1 MPLSVYERAEFLK
14 NSGWSGV
21 SGEPIGE
28 DWSQRK
34 YFRIKKGA
42 KSAILVHSVPDYDP
56 KAVAGHKLGD
66 FIDIGKFLSSLSV
79 SVPEIYATDLNH
91 GMMLIEDFGDRDFI
105 ELVSDK
111 NKQRQAD
118 AYRLATQCL
127 MHLYKTGASIPIDIT
142 DYSLSHIHKGRQR
155 VVDWYVPA
163 VLKSKNP
170 DSLLKDYLALWD
182 KIEIGLPPVEKRFL
196 HGDFHPGNLMY
207 LPDRVGYHQVGLI
220 DFQGGMVG
228 PAPYDLVN
236 LLEDARR
243 DVPEAIKQDCLNQ
256 FVAVLSAEERESFLA
271 WYPVLAAQ
279 FHFRVIGQ
287 AIKLALRSDITRLMG
302 LMPVLSRHIQK
313 DLKNPLLAPMRQWFD
328 DLGVSFDPDIKIDL
342 NEIRTFIRSDAF

>member
-1 MPLSVYERAEFLK
+1 M
-14 NSGWSGV
+14 

-34 YFRIKKGA
+34 FFRVRKGD
-42 KSAILVHSVPDYDP
+42 KTAILVHSVPDYDP

-66 FIDIGKFLSSLSV
+66 FIDIGKFLSGMSV
-79 SVPEIYATDLNH
+79 SVPEIYATDLNR
-91 GMMLIEDFGDRDFI
+91 GMMLIEDFGDRDFV
-105 ELVSDK
+105 ELVSDR
-111 NKQRQAD
+111 NKQKQAD
-118 AYRLATQCL
+118 AYRLATRCL
-127 MHLYKTGASIPIDIT
+127 MHLYKSGPSLPIEIT
-142 DYSLSHIHKGRQR
+142 DYSRSHIHKGRQR
-155 VVDWYVPA
+155 VVDWYLPA
-163 VLKSKNP
+163 VLKRKNP
-170 DSLLKDYLALWD
+170 DFQIIEYMSLWE

-207 LPDRVGYHQVGLI
+207 LPERVGYHQVGLI
-220 DFQGGMVG
+220 DFQGGMIG

-243 DVPEAIKQDCLNQ
+243 DVPEDIKKACLDQ
-256 FVAVLSAEERESFLA
+256 FVGALPPAERESFLA

-302 LMPVLSRHIQK
+302 LMPVLSRHIRK

-328 DLGVSFDPDIKIDL
+328 DLGVSFDPDLKFDL
-342 NEIRTFIRSDAF
+342 NEIRPFIRPDAF